1 MKKLFFSLVFLGLL
15 FSCSSSQDRSDDS
28 AIEECVVPLAME
40 MEASDEEVESIKD
53 VAYDADINA
62 QEIATDEAYVRK
74 IERTINL
81 TIKTDDVVKE
91 KDIVEKFE
99 KRCRGYA
106 EYENYDGNRYDLT
119 LRIPTEKVDVF
130 MDSLASGTTGKITE
144 KSESIID
151 LSSTYYDNVSRKKSK
166 DAALDRYRELFKQ
179 AKNITEI
186 LQIQTQ
192 IDRIQEEADLAAS
205 RIKEIDNRV
214 AYSTISIT
222 IRPRVEVEAD
232 EEGFFF
238 RIWDGIKTGW
248 AGLVGFVIILVNL
261 WPLVIAVGVAVY
273 FIIKRRKKKK
283 QAKANTKNETQVQE

>member
-1 MKKLFFSLVFLGLL
+1 MKKLFFSLVFLGLFL
-15 FSCSSSQDRSDDS
+15 SCSNSQDREVMEVETTM
-28 AIEECVVPLAME
+28 EECIAARDGDYEEAVEPTDEVV
-40 MEASDEEVESIKD
+40 
-53 VAYDADINA
+53 YDADINA
-62 QEIATDEAYVRK
+62 KEIPTNEAYARK
-74 IERTINL
+74 IERTIDL

-91 KDIVEKFE
+91 KNMIEKFE
-99 KRCRGYA
+99 KRCGGYA
-106 EYENYDGNRYDLT
+106 ESETYDGNRYYLT
-119 LRIPTEKVDVF
+119 LRIPTEKVDMF

-222 IRPRVEVEAD
+222 INPRVEVEED

-238 RIWDGIKTGW
+238 QIWDGIQTGW

-261 WPLVIAVGVAVY
+261 WPLVIVGGIVVY
-273 FIIKRRKKKK
+273 FIVKRKKKKK
-283 QAKANTKNETQVQE
+283 QAKTNAENGTSVPA